1 MNVQWKKLVAK
12 TVLWLAAE
20 ILLNSLNLDTIA
32 DYSEFVLECK
42 ITVSVQLHY
51 AY

>member
-20 ILLNSLNLDTIA
+20 ILFNPLNLDTIA
-32 DYSEFVLECK
+32 DHSEFVFECN